1 MDQWQE
7 RIKQFLPSSRV
18 GIIQGEIIDIEDKDI
33 VLGMLQSISMKEYP
47 HSLFQEFGLTI
58 LDEVHHLS
66 AEVFS
71 RALFKIVTQYMLGLS
86 ATMKRKDGLT
96 HVFKMFLGDVIYSK
110 KREIRKVCDYFC
122 WNIVKLIRIQ
132 YGPYKL
138 LNLKKGQISE
148 IKEIIH

>member
-1 MDQWQE
+1 MLELFCGFGKTVLALKVIAELKKKTLVIVHKSFLMDQWQE
-7 RIKQFLPSSRV
+7 RIKQFLPTARV
-18 GIIQGEIIDIEDKDI
+18 GIIQGETIDTEDKDI

-110 KREIRKVCDYFC
+110 KSI
-122 WNIVKLIRIQ
+122 
-132 YGPYKL
+132 
-138 LNLKKGQISE
+138 
-148 IKEIIH
+148 